1 MDVFSYSAVSL
12 NESEKEELSAVVR
25 DIHSE
30 CPGQIQ
36 SRFLSR
42 IKEIK
47 DKITNSRI
55 VKKFN
60 FHEPLLISN
69 LPEFENIELSKILLL
84 TLGESIGRCVA
95 YSDYN
100 QSYVTDIRPTLTS
113 RELSSSS
120 ELLTMHND
128 LCFASDRCR
137 PEYLVLVP
145 HIANG
150 DIPKTLLAT
159 SAQLVE
165 FFTKEELSILQSEIF
180 EMRAGGKL
188 LWPNEEIRKM
198 KIIEKEINGRIKIK
212 LNFSN
217 IKPAPGLSEPLYKQ
231 AEELLE
237 KLASLAL
244 RVGRENGHSIQKGE
258 ALIIPNNY
266 AVHGRDVFTSDNIQ
280 RLLLRSYV
288 VSQNVVD
295 SFSGNTMIS
304 IRN

>member
-1 MDVFSYSAVSL
+1 MDVFNYSTVSL
-12 NESEKEELSAVVR
+12 NENEKDELSLVVR
-25 DIHSE
+25 GIHSE

-36 SRFLSR
+36 SRYLSR

-47 DKITNSRI
+47 DKLTGGRI
-55 VKKFN
+55 AEFFD
-60 FHEPLLISN
+60 FHTPFLIRN

-84 TLGESIGRCVA
+84 ILGESIGRCVA

-120 ELLTMHND
+120 ELLSMHND

-159 SAQLVE
+159 SAQLAE

-180 EMRAGGKL
+180 EMRAGSKL

-198 KIIEKEINGRIKIK
+198 KVIEKELNGRVKIK

-217 IKPAPGLSEPLYKQ
+217 IKPAPGLSESLYKQ

-237 KLASLAL
+237 KLAAMAL
-244 RVGRENGHSIQKGE
+244 QTGRENGHSIQKGE

-266 AVHGRDVFTSDNIQ
+266 TVHGRDVFTSDNIQ

-288 VSQNVVD
+288 VSQKVVD